1 MIHDEIEQILK
12 RSIVFRGVAPGASAS
27 LAAFHEA
34 GWQRAEAAAGAR
46 SGADPSGVRVET
58 LYDLASL
65 TKPVLACTLARAIRR
80 GALGWDTSLGEIL
93 SEARGTA
100 SEHVPVELLLSHRAG
115 LEAHVRLRAT
125 AVAPQRW
132 LSLCANL
139 RRADCSGPPPAGGFP
154 PIYSDL
160 GYILLGAA
168 LEAQLGCPLEQSLR
182 REVSTPLGL
191 ELGSAAEWSRELG
204 SERFL
209 ARVAPTEVLAER
221 GGELLGVVH
230 DDNAWDLAGERT
242 AGHAGLFGT
251 ARGVAGFGMAVVDA
265 LAGRRPGWLLAE
277 EVYVLVRE
285 RPGGSLRA
293 GFDGKAPVGSSAG
306 DRFGHHAF
314 GHLGFTG
321 TSIWC
326 DPAAQIV
333 VSLLTNRVWPTREN
347 ILIRSVRPDV
357 HGAFF
362 GLAADL
368 LSADRPL
375 TGQ

>member
-12 RSIVFRGVAPGASAS
+12 RSIVFRGVAPGASAAV
-27 LAAFHEA
+27 AAFHEA
-34 GWQRAEAAAGAR
+34 GWRRAEAAAGAR
-46 SGADPSGVRVET
+46 SGADASAVSVET

-65 TKPVLACTLARAIRR
+65 TKPVLACTLARAMRR

-100 SEHVPVELLLSHRAG
+100 SEHASVELLLSHRAG
-115 LEAHVRLRAT
+115 LEAHVRLRDSG
-125 AVAPQRW
+125 VAPGRW
-132 LSLCANL
+132 LGLCADR
-139 RRADCSGPPPAGGFP
+139 RRAECGGPLPVDGFAP
-154 PIYSDL
+154 VYSDL

-168 LEAQLGCPLEQSLR
+168 LEALLGCPLAESFR
-182 REVSTPLGL
+182 REVITPLGL

-204 SERFL
+204 PERFL

-230 DDNAWDLAGERT
+230 DDNAWDLAGEAV

-251 ARGVAGFGMAVVDA
+251 ARGVAGLGIAVLDG
-265 LAGRRPGWLLAE
+265 LAGRRPSWLLPE
-277 EVYVLVRE
+277 ELATLVRV

-306 DRFGHHAF
+306 ERFGVHAF

-321 TSIWC
+321 TSFWC
-326 DPAAQIV
+326 DPTAQIV
-333 VSLLTNRVWPTREN
+333 VVLLTNRVWPTREN
-347 ILIRSVRPDV
+347 ISIRSVRPDV
-357 HGAFF
+357 HSALF

-368 LSADRPL
+368 LASE
-375 TGQ
+375 

>member
-1 MIHDEIEQILK
+1 LIHDEIEQILK
-12 RSIVFRGVAPGASAS
+12 RSIVFRGVAPGASAAV
-27 LAAFHEA
+27 AAFSEA
-34 GWQRAEAAAGAR
+34 GWRRAEAAAGAR
-46 SGADPSGVRVET
+46 SGADATPVSVET

-65 TKPVLACTLARAIRR
+65 TKPVLACTLARAIRG
-80 GALGWDTSLGEIL
+80 GAFGWDTSLGELL
-93 SEARGTA
+93 SAARGTA
-100 SEHVPVELLLSHRAG
+100 SEHVSVELLLSHRAG
-115 LEAHVRLRAT
+115 LEAHVRLRDSG
-125 AVAPQRW
+125 VAPQRW
-132 LSLCANL
+132 LGLCADR
-139 RRADCSGPPPAGGFP
+139 RRADCSGPPPAAGFASV
-154 PIYSDL
+154 YSDL

-168 LEAQLGCPLEQSLR
+168 LEAQLQCPLEESFR
-182 REVSTPLGL
+182 REVIAPLGL
-191 ELGSAAEWSRELG
+191 ELGSAAHWNRKLSADQ
-204 SERFL
+204 FL

-230 DDNAWDLAGERT
+230 DDNAWDLAGEGV

-251 ARGVAGFGMAVVDA
+251 ARGAAGLGMAVLDG
-265 LAGRRPGWLLAE
+265 LAGRQPGWLLPE
-277 EVYVLVRE
+277 ELAVLVRE

-306 DRFGHHAF
+306 DRFGVHAF

-333 VSLLTNRVWPTREN
+333 VVLLTNRVWPTREN

-368 LSADRPL
+368 LEADFASGR
-375 TGQ
+375 Q